1 MIDINKCVTCKAKQD
16 QLKKQLGLLKI
27 SVKQKAINEVTT
39 YAIWFDFEDKK
50 FYHATYESFTSKGIA
65 KHYEVISKYQ

>member
-16 QLKKQLGLLKI
+16 QLKKQLELLKI

-50 FYHATYESFTSKGIA
+50 FYHATYESFASKGI
-65 KHYEVISKYQ
+65 KRNYEVISKYQ